1 MVRKDNMEVL
11 IFIIGAIF
19 GSFYLVWATRLP
31 KNEDIIK
38 SRSKCDICNHELKW
52 YNLIPIFSY
61 IFQKGRCPY
70 CHNKINPENI
80 LVEIIT
86 GLLFLICY
94 ILYGISYN
102 FFIGLVIISLL
113 ILIFISDFKYMVI
126 LDSTLVVASILV
138 IIIKLYYLG
147 LKPTLYSI
155 ICGIIIFLFMYLV
168 QKIGNFIFKKESLGG
183 GDIKLSFVI
192 GLILNLRLSLI
203 TLIFSTFL
211 TLPYA
216 VAALILNKDH
226 RFAYGPF
233 LVGSLLMVFLESEKF
248 KILFSFLFQ

>member
-1 MVRKDNMEVL
+1 MELLV
-11 IFIIGAIF
+11 FILGTIF

-31 KNEDIIK
+31 KGEDILK
-38 SRSKCDICNHELKW
+38 SRSRCDNCGHELKW

-61 IFQKGRCPY
+61 IFQKGKCPY
-70 CHNKINPENI
+70 CHKAINPENLI
-80 LVEIIT
+80 VEVVT

-94 ILYGISYN
+94 LLYGISYD
-102 FFIGLVIISLL
+102 FFIGLVIVSLL
-113 ILIFISDFKYMVI
+113 VLIFISDFKYMII
-126 LDSTLVVASILV
+126 LDSPLVVASILV
-138 IIIKLYYLG
+138 IIIKLCYLG

-155 ICGIIIFLFMYLV
+155 LCGILLFLFMYLV

-211 TLPYA
+211 TIPYA
-216 VAALILNKDH
+216 VAAMILNKDH

-233 LVGSLLMVFLESEKF
+233 LVGSLLMVFLMSDKF